1 MNNDLLHINWID
13 GMKIN
18 KSHFIHNDNVLN
30 FQLQQR
36 TALLL
41 KSYEYGLLP
50 VHGSLQKKSMIDL
63 EDSRLIINYCQAVN
77 RRGDLIKVNKEDDL
91 EFDLRTVDQ
100 SLVKDDIKLVVVLA
114 KDSKETVQYGEPLE
128 GELPPRQ
135 PYIKPKINVLLVDE
149 NKISS
154 EDFVL
159 SYVCL
164 ARLKSSN
171 GQFSIDES
179 YIPPCN
185 QINSHQELVNRYKS
199 LENAIS
205 EIGINATK
213 VIQNAKSKKRR
224 GEINDLADNTFHL
237 MEKIVF
243 YLSQNMTK
251 LRVLYREESP
261 IYLVS
266 FLNNFG
272 RIILAAFNCFKSE
285 HKEALLRYYESHLG
299 LKPHSFESDL
309 KELAQLKYN
318 HIDID
323 GTFHIMEKHTGMLKT
338 FMSKATQ
345 LEFHSVERV
354 DVVTESTV
362 GRNKLDIF

>member
-1 MNNDLLHINWID
+1 
-13 GMKIN
+13 MKIN
-18 KSHFIHNDNVLN
+18 KSHFIHNDSLLN
-30 FQLQQR
+30 FHLQQR

-50 VHGSLQKKSMIDL
+50 VHSSLLKKPLIDL
-63 EDSRLIINYCQAVN
+63 EDSRLIINYCHAVN
-77 RRGDLIKVNKEDDL
+77 RRGDLFKLNKEDEL
-91 EFDLRTVDQ
+91 EFDLRTIDQ
-100 SLVKDDIKLVVVLA
+100 SLVKDDIKLVVVL
-114 KDSKETVQYGEPLE
+114 SKNNNENVQYGEPQE

-135 PYIKPKINVLLVDE
+135 PFVKPKINVLLVDE
-149 NKISS
+149 KKISS

-159 SYVCL
+159 NYVCL
-164 ARLKSSN
+164 ARLESSN

-185 QINSHQELVNRYKS
+185 QINSHQGLVDRYKS
-199 LENAIS
+199 IENAIS
-205 EIGINATK
+205 EIGINAIK

-261 IYLVS
+261 IFLIS
-266 FLNNFG
+266 FVNNLG
-272 RIILAAFNCFKSE
+272 RIILVAFDCLKSE
-285 HKEALLRYYESHLG
+285 DKEALLRYYESHLG

-309 KELAQLKYN
+309 KELVQLKHN
-318 HIDID
+318 HIDIN
-323 GTFHIMEKHTGMLKT
+323 GTLETIEKHVTMLKT
-338 FMSKATQ
+338 FASKATQ

-354 DVVTESTV
+354 DVVAESTV